1 MQENLAMNRCY
12 HMQEIVVAQIDV
24 SAARMIEFE
33 ITSGTDSFGSLK
45 MMMQMN

>member
-12 HMQEIVVAQIDV
+12 HIRENTVTQIDAN
-24 SAARMIEFE
+24 AARMIEFE
-33 ITSGTDSFGSLK
+33 ITSGTDSFGGLK

>member
-1 MQENLAMNRCY
+1 M
-12 HMQEIVVAQIDV
+12 IDAN
-24 SAARMIEFE
+24 AARMIEFE